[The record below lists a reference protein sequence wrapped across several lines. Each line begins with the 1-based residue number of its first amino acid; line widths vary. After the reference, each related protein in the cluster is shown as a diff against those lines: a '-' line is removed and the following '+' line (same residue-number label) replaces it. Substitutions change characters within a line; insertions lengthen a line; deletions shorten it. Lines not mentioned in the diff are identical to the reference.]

1 MGCCNTLPTS
11 TTRSTTQTT
20 TKDALQR
27 RSVLKG
33 MLAGMVG
40 LSFGGSNVGF
50 AQQRGDRIR
59 LAFCSQLLCVVPYEF
74 TQAQGFFDDEGLDVE
89 LVYTRGGN
97 AAMQALVGGAV
108 DYAATSFD
116 VALQAFANNAD
127 IRRFATTGRLPLF
140 ALAVAPENAD
150 TLTEVGDLAGTT
162 VGVSALGNADHA
174 MLLYLLAQAGVD
186 ANDVRF
192 ATLGPNLYDALRIG
206 QVDAGMVQEPALS
219 LLVGQGGRELVNAM
233 RIEDAERFL
242 GGAYEFMGV
251 AYRTEERAE
260 RIEQMQALS
269 RALSNGLR
277 AVKEASAREL
287 VDALPSEL
295 IAGGDLEQLETIL
308 DTYRASLYPD
318 SVAIDY
324 DTCNRVQQA
333 HLTAGILGAPID
345 LDTLLDEEVVG
356 EARDVGEGV
365 GAGVGS

>member
-1 MGCCNTLPTS
+1 MGCCDTLPAS
-11 TTRSTTQTT
+11 TAAQTT
-20 TKDALQR
+20 EPTTTTITPDALR
-27 RSVLKG
+27 RRTVLKG

-40 LSFGGSNVGF
+40 LSLGGSSLGF
-50 AQQRGDRIR
+50 AQRRGDRIR

-74 TQAQGFFDDEGLDVE
+74 TQAQGFFEDEGLDVE

-140 ALAVAPENAD
+140 ALAVAPKNAD
-150 TLTEVGDLAGTT
+150 TITEVSDLAGTT

-186 ANDVRF
+186 ANSVRF

-206 QVDAGMVQEPALS
+206 QIDAGMVQEPALS
-219 LLVGQGGRELVNAM
+219 LLADQGGRELVNAM
-233 RIEDAERFL
+233 KIEDAERYL

-251 AYRTEERAE
+251 AYRTEEREE
-260 RIEQMQALS
+260 RLEQMQALA
-269 RALSNGLR
+269 RALSGGLR
-277 AVKEASAREL
+277 AVKAASTREI

-295 IAGGDLEQLETIL
+295 IAGGDTAQLETIL
-308 DTYRASLYPD
+308 ETYRGSLYPD
-318 SVAIDY
+318 TVAIDY
-324 DTCNRVQQA
+324 DTCDRVQQA
-333 HLTAGILGAPID
+333 HLTAGILDAPID
-345 LDTLLDEEVVG
+345 LDTLLDEEVIG
-356 EARDVGEGV
+356 QTEGV
-365 GAGVGS
+365 GESVGG